1 MTALGFARGRSFR
14 RRLRET
20 ASSLEITAGHQRQSP
35 LPLERWRAGIGTG
48 TRVEGLEPSTAGFGA
63 RKRPRRPDLCFVLPT
78 PRRER
83 GHQRRSRQPIA
94 GAGRVAGSTD
104 PRELLIPPIRGES
117 SLRSMATTANPSKP
131 GHRRRHRHRR
141 SGDDPSTAQS
151 LSVSTTQSAQSSPIP
166 TMPAVSNTNC
176 FGCGGSS
183 VIRR

>member
-1 MTALGFARGRSFR
+1 LKRTLVPVNCPVVLPGLAQVAPAATGRPPNFHASAPRPSRRSMTALGFARGRSFR

-104 PRELLIPPIRGES
+104 PRELLIPPIRGAS
-117 SLRSMATTANPSKP
+117 SLRSMA
-131 GHRRRHRHRR
+131 
-141 SGDDPSTAQS
+141 
-151 LSVSTTQSAQSSPIP
+151 
-166 TMPAVSNTNC
+166 
-176 FGCGGSS
+176 F
-183 VIRR
+183 